1 MKLNEIKPNK
11 KSIQNVKRLGRGM
24 GSGKGKT
31 CGKGHKGQKARAGYT
46 KKLHFE
52 GGQMPKQR
60 RLPKTGFV
68 SVKQKYTKSIRLSD
82 LNRLEKNPIDIKYL
96 KKCKILNNKF
106 KFIKIISSGSL
117 SKSIN
122 IKGINITKGAKL
134 KVKENGGNIT

>member
-1 MKLNEIKPNK
+1 MRLNEIKPNK
-11 KSIQNVKRLGRGM
+11 KSVQNVKRLGRGM

-68 SVKQKYTKSIRLSD
+68 SIKKKYTKSIRLSD
-82 LNRLEKNPIDIKYL
+82 LNNLEKSIINIDYL
-96 KKCKILNNKF
+96 KECKILNNKF
-106 KFIKIISSGSL
+106 KFIKIILSGSL

-134 KVKENGGNIT
+134 KITENGGNIT

>member
-11 KSIQNVKRLGRGM
+11 KSIQKTKRLGRGM

-68 SVKQKYTKSIRLSD
+68 SIKKKYTKSIRLSD
-82 LNRLEKNPIDIKYL
+82 LNKLEKNSIDINFL
-96 KKCKILNNKF
+96 KKSKILNNKF

-117 SKSIN
+117 RKSIN
-122 IKGINITKGAKL
+122 IKGIKMTKGAQM
-134 KVKENGGNIT
+134 KVKENGGNVT